1 MNSNIILDFIV
12 AIKKSTLKDGLIFIN
27 YDNPNESV
35 IVNFYTFVSLVKG
48 ITIAYGNK
56 SEGEAESIINNSAM
70 LTVPPQNYLEA
81 CLLGHE
87 EEYYWA
93 MVISH
98 GDRYFEKGFS
108 YSAPD
113 SYDEWESKYI
123 KDNNLKTNALIFK
136 DES

>member
-1 MNSNIILDFIV
+1 MV
-12 AIKKSTLKDGLIFIN
+12 IKKSTLKDGLVFIN
-27 YDNPNESV
+27 DDNPGETV

-48 ITIAYGNK
+48 IMIAYGNK
-56 SEGEAESIINNSAM
+56 SEDEAESIINNAPM
-70 LTVPPQNYLEA
+70 LTAPPQNYLEA

-108 YSAPD
+108 YAAPD
-113 SYDEWESKYI
+113 SYDGWENKYI
-123 KDNNLKTNALIFK
+123 NDNNLKTNSLIFK

>member
-1 MNSNIILDFIV
+1 M
-12 AIKKSTLKDGLIFIN
+12 AIKKSTLKDGLVFIN
-27 YDNPNESV
+27 DDNPGESV

-48 ITIAYGNK
+48 IMIAYGNK
-56 SEGEAESIINNSAM
+56 PEGEAESIINNSSM

-87 EEYYWA
+87 DEYYWA

-108 YSAPD
+108 YAAPG

-123 KDNNLKTNALIFK
+123 NDNNLKTNALIFK
-136 DES
+136 GEE

>member
-1 MNSNIILDFIV
+1 MSNSTILYYYLN
-12 AIKKSTLKDGLIFIN
+12 SHLLKFLSHLIFPKP
-27 YDNPNESV
+27 D
-35 IVNFYTFVSLVKG
+35 FKFG
-48 ITIAYGNK
+48 IATA
-56 SEGEAESIINNSAM
+56 IINNAPM
-70 LTVPPQNYLEA
+70 LTAPPQNYLEA

-108 YSAPD
+108 YAAPD

-123 KDNNLKTNALIFK
+123 NDNNLKTNTLIFK

>member
-1 MNSNIILDFIV
+1 V
-12 AIKKSTLKDGLIFIN
+12 AIKKSNLKDGLVFIN
-27 YDNPNESV
+27 DDNPGESV

-48 ITIAYGNK
+48 IMIAYGNK

-98 GDRYFEKGFS
+98 GDRYFEKGLS
-108 YSAPD
+108 YAAPD
-113 SYDEWESKYI
+113 SYEEWESEYI
-123 KDNNLKTNALIFK
+123 KDNNLKTNTLIYIRG
-136 DES
+136 E

>member
-1 MNSNIILDFIV
+1 
-12 AIKKSTLKDGLIFIN
+12 
-27 YDNPNESV
+27 
-35 IVNFYTFVSLVKG
+35 
-48 ITIAYGNK
+48 
-56 SEGEAESIINNSAM
+56 M
-70 LTVPPQNYLEA
+70 LNVPPQNYLEA

-108 YSAPD
+108 YAAPG

-136 DES
+136 DEE

>member
-1 MNSNIILDFIV
+1 V
-12 AIKKSTLKDGLIFIN
+12 AIKRSTLKDGLVFIN
-27 YDNPNESV
+27 DDNPVESV
-35 IVNFYTFVSLVKG
+35 IVNLYTFVSLVKG
-48 ITIAYGNK
+48 IMIAYGNK
-56 SEGEAESIINNSAM
+56 SEDEAESIINNAPM
-70 LTVPPQNYLEA
+70 LTAPPQNYLEA

-98 GDRYFEKGFS
+98 GYRYFEKGFS
-108 YSAPD
+108 YAALG

-136 DES
+136 DEE

>member
-1 MNSNIILDFIV
+1 M
-12 AIKKSTLKDGLIFIN
+12 AIKRSTLKDGLVFIN
-27 YDNPNESV
+27 DDNPVESV
-35 IVNFYTFVSLVKG
+35 IVNLYTFVSLVKG
-48 ITIAYGNK
+48 IMIAYGNK
-56 SEGEAESIINNSAM
+56 SEDEAESIINNAPM
-70 LTVPPQNYLEA
+70 LTAPPQNYLEA

-108 YSAPD
+108 YAALG

-136 DES
+136 DEE

>member
-1 MNSNIILDFIV
+1 M
-12 AIKKSTLKDGLIFIN
+12 AIKKSTLKDGLVFIN
-27 YDNPNESV
+27 DDNPGESV

-48 ITIAYGNK
+48 IMVAYGNK
-56 SEGEAESIINNSAM
+56 SEGEAESIINNSPM
-70 LTVPPQNYLEA
+70 LTVLPQNYLEA

-98 GDRYFEKGFS
+98 GYRYFEKGFS

-136 DES
+136 DEE

>member
-1 MNSNIILDFIV
+1 MD
-12 AIKKSTLKDGLIFIN
+12 IKKSNLKDGLVFIN
-27 YDNPNESV
+27 EDNPNESV
-35 IVNFYTFVSLVKG
+35 TVNFYTFVSLVKG
-48 ITIAYGNK
+48 IMIAYGKK
-56 SEGEAESIINNSAM
+56 SEGEAESIINNSPM
-70 LTVPPQNYLEA
+70 LTAPPQNYLGA

-108 YSAPD
+108 YAAPD

-123 KDNNLKTNALIFK
+123 ADNKLKTHSLLYK
-136 DES
+136 DEE

>member
-1 MNSNIILDFIV
+1 V
-12 AIKKSTLKDGLIFIN
+12 AIKKSNLKDGLVFIN
-27 YDNPNESV
+27 DDNPGESV

-48 ITIAYGNK
+48 IMIDYGNK

-98 GDRYFEKGFS
+98 GDRYFEKGLS
-108 YSAPD
+108 YAAPD
-113 SYDEWESKYI
+113 SYEEWESEYI
-123 KDNNLKTNALIFK
+123 KDNNLKTNTLIYIRG
-136 DES
+136 E

>member
-1 MNSNIILDFIV
+1 
-12 AIKKSTLKDGLIFIN
+12 
-27 YDNPNESV
+27 
-35 IVNFYTFVSLVKG
+35 
-48 ITIAYGNK
+48 
-56 SEGEAESIINNSAM
+56 M
-70 LTVPPQNYLEA
+70 LTVPPQSYLEA

-108 YSAPD
+108 YAAPD

-123 KDNNLKTNALIFK
+123 KDNNLKTNTLIYK
-136 DES
+136 NGE

>member
-1 MNSNIILDFIV
+1 M
-12 AIKKSTLKDGLIFIN
+12 AIKRSTLKDGLVFIN
-27 YDNPNESV
+27 DDNPVESV
-35 IVNFYTFVSLVKG
+35 IVNLYTFVSLVKG
-48 ITIAYGNK
+48 IMIAYGNK
-56 SEGEAESIINNSAM
+56 SEDEAESIINNAPM
-70 LTVPPQNYLEA
+70 LTAPPQNYLEA

-98 GDRYFEKGFS
+98 GYRYFEKGFS
-108 YSAPD
+108 YAALG

-136 DES
+136 DEE

>member
-1 MNSNIILDFIV
+1 M
-12 AIKKSTLKDGLIFIN
+12 AIKKSNLKDGLVFIN
-27 YDNPNESV
+27 DDNPGESV

-48 ITIAYGNK
+48 IMIAYGNK

-98 GDRYFEKGFS
+98 GDRYFEKGLS
-108 YSAPD
+108 YAAPD
-113 SYDEWESKYI
+113 SYEEWESEYI
-123 KDNNLKTNALIFK
+123 KDNNLKTNTLIYIRG
-136 DES
+136 E

>member
-1 MNSNIILDFIV
+1 M
-12 AIKKSTLKDGLIFIN
+12 AIKKSNLKDGLVFIN
-27 YDNPNESV
+27 DDNPGESV

-48 ITIAYGNK
+48 IMIDYGNK

-98 GDRYFEKGFS
+98 GDRYFEKGLS
-108 YSAPD
+108 YAAPD
-113 SYDEWESKYI
+113 SYEEWESEYI
-123 KDNNLKTNALIFK
+123 KDNNLKTNTLIYIRG
-136 DES
+136 E

>member
-1 MNSNIILDFIV
+1 M
-12 AIKKSTLKDGLIFIN
+12 AIKKSTLKDGLVFIN
-27 YDNPNESV
+27 YDNPVESV

-48 ITIAYGNK
+48 IMIAYGNK
-56 SEGEAESIINNSAM
+56 SEDEAESIINNAPM
-70 LTVPPQNYLEA
+70 LTAPPQNYLEA

>member
-1 MNSNIILDFIV
+1 V
-12 AIKKSTLKDGLIFIN
+12 AIKKSTLKDGLVFIN
-27 YDNPNESV
+27 DDNPGESV

-48 ITIAYGNK
+48 IMIAYGNK

-70 LTVPPQNYLEA
+70 LTVPPKNYLEA

-98 GDRYFEKGFS
+98 GDRYFEKGLS
-108 YSAPD
+108 YAAPD

-123 KDNNLKTNALIFK
+123 NDNNLKTNTLIFK
-136 DES
+136 DEE

>member
-1 MNSNIILDFIV
+1 M
-12 AIKKSTLKDGLIFIN
+12 AINKSTLKDGLVFIN
-27 YDNPNESV
+27 DDNPGESV

-48 ITIAYGNK
+48 IMVVYGNK
-56 SEGEAESIINNSAM
+56 SEGEAESIINNSPV

-108 YSAPD
+108 YAAPD
-113 SYDEWESKYI
+113 SYEEWESKYI

-136 DES
+136 GEE

>member
-1 MNSNIILDFIV
+1 MD
-12 AIKKSTLKDGLIFIN
+12 IKKSTLKDDLLFIN
-27 YDNPNESV
+27 DDNPSESV

-48 ITIAYGNK
+48 IIIAYGKK
-56 SEGEAESIINNSAM
+56 SEDEAEFIINNSAM

-108 YSAPD
+108 YAAPD

-123 KDNNLKTNALIFK
+123 KDNNLKTHSLLYK
-136 DES
+136 DEE

>member
-1 MNSNIILDFIV
+1 V
-12 AIKKSTLKDGLIFIN
+12 VIKKSTLKDGFIFIN
-27 YDNPNESV
+27 DDNPNESV
-35 IVNFYTFVSLVKG
+35 IVNFYTFVSVVKG
-48 ITIAYGNK
+48 IMSAWGNK
-56 SEGEAESIINNSAM
+56 LGGEAGSIINNSAM
-70 LTVPPQNYLEA
+70 LTLPPQNYLEA

-108 YSAPD
+108 YAAPD

-123 KDNNLKTNALIFK
+123 NDNNLKTNTLIFK

>member
-1 MNSNIILDFIV
+1 V
-12 AIKKSTLKDGLIFIN
+12 AIKKSTLKDGLVFIN
-27 YDNPNESV
+27 DDNPSESV

-48 ITIAYGNK
+48 IMVAYGNK
-56 SEGEAESIINNSAM
+56 PEGEAESIINKSAM

-108 YSAPD
+108 YAAPD
-113 SYDEWESKYI
+113 NYDEWESKYI
-123 KDNNLKTNALIFK
+123 KDNNLKTNTLIYK
-136 DES
+136 DGE

>member
-1 MNSNIILDFIV
+1 M
-12 AIKKSTLKDGLIFIN
+12 AIKKSNLKDGLVFIN
-27 YDNPNESV
+27 DDNPGESV

-48 ITIAYGNK
+48 IMIAYGNK

-70 LTVPPQNYLEA
+70 LTLPPQNYLEA

-98 GDRYFEKGFS
+98 GDRYFEKGLS
-108 YSAPD
+108 YAAPD
-113 SYDEWESKYI
+113 SYEEWESEYI
-123 KDNNLKTNALIFK
+123 KDNNLKTNTLIYIRG
-136 DES
+136 E